1 MIAVD
6 LDEGRVFHDSE
17 IKDRIAGDADY
28 AEMGADFMTIADLD
42 DPAAPSPACPYDR
55 AELARRQVAAGQTLE
70 AMELILAPMVETAKE
85 RREERTGG
93 KECVSTGRAGG

>member
-17 IKDRIAGDADY
+17 IKERIAGDADY
-28 AEMGADFMTIADLD
+28 TAMGADFMPIADLD

-55 AELARRQVAAGQTLE
+55 AELARRQAAAGDRKSTRLNARHQCASRT
-70 AMELILAPMVETAKE
+70 AAPDYKHKTKHNQL
-85 RREERTGG
+85 THI
-93 KECVSTGRAGG
+93 